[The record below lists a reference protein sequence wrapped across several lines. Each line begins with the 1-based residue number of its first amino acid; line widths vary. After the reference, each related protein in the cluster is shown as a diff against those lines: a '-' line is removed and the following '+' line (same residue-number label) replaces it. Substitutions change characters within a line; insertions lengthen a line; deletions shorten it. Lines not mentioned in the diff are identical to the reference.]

1 MPDPHS
7 TLKKIRELLAPG
19 GICLIR
25 IPTVSSYVWEKYQ
38 THWVSMDPPRHFY
51 LHSIKSIKFLAA
63 LHDFEVTDI
72 TRKNDQNKTTVND
85 LSLKSK
91 AELQLTNNKLQDI

>member
-1 MPDPHS
+1 MRRE
-7 TLKKIRELLAPG
+7 IRQIELENEEILDQ
-19 GICLIR
+19 IR
-25 IPTVSSYVWEKYQ
+25 QDT
-38 THWVSMDPPRHFY
+38 
-51 LHSIKSIKFLAA
+51 
-63 LHDFEVTDI
+63 DFEVTDI